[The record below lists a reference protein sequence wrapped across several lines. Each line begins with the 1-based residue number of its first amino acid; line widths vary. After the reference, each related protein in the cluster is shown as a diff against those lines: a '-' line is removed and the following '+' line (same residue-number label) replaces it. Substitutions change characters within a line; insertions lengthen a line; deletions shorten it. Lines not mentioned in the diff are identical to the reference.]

1 MERPVSCFFGI
12 SVLSFFGL
20 IAASQMGHAGEGTP
34 AISLETLEKRVAALE
49 KKGPPLELEFHG
61 VMAGA
66 IQSSFI
72 RDVPSGYENA
82 TRGGFVFQPEL
93 SIRPTQKDKFGVKFG
108 FAAGN
113 SLNTTSPFQLSTWA
127 ADLEDDV
134 IDINGGKRS
143 YLLTAWYKRAFSMG
157 GLAGDVTGGI
167 IDATDYLD
175 ENAYANDEF
184 TQFMN
189 EALVNSS
196 NGFAPSFDLGGAM
209 RLNSGPFSFGAV
221 AMRVPKDEHDH
232 VSQFYGAQVGARAIS
247 SLGEGNVRVSLETTD
262 KECPTDDPNVKKAR
276 KGILISADQ
285 ALGETWGVWT
295 RVGAHNKGVPVNYRY
310 LYSGG
315 VNMRGHLWNRP
326 GDDVGLGRAV
336 LDKGTN
342 GVSRSEVTEL
352 YIRFPLDEV
361 LALRLDAQYLID
373 HRTSNDPAI
382 LRGWVTG
389 LTLAA
394 TF

>member
-1 MERPVSCFFGI
+1 MRVCLTRIPVIVVFSLCGLFLGPLEGFADDGIRPN
-12 SVLSFFGL
+12 
-20 IAASQMGHAGEGTP
+20 P
-34 AISLETLEKRVAALE
+34 LEALEKRVAALE
-49 KKGPPLELEFHG
+49 SKNVPLDIEFHG
-61 VMAGA
+61 IMIGA

-72 RDVPSGYENA
+72 RDIPSGYENA
-82 TRGGFVFQPEL
+82 SRGGFVFQPEL
-93 SIRPTQKDKFGVKFG
+93 SFRPSQKDELGVKFG

-113 SLNTTSPFQLSTWA
+113 GLNATSPFYLSTWG

-143 YLLTAWYKRAFSMG
+143 YLLTAWYKRTFSVG
-157 GLAGDVTGGI
+157 GLAGDVSGGI

-175 ENAYANDEF
+175 ENTYANDEF

-196 NGFAPSFDLGGAM
+196 NGFAPSFDLGGGM
-209 RLNSGPFSFGAV
+209 RLNTGPFYFSAV

-232 VSQFYGAQVGARAIS
+232 VSRFFGTQVGARVIS
-247 SLGEGNVRVSLETTD
+247 SLGEGNIRVSLETTD
-262 KECPTDDPNVKKAR
+262 KECPTDDPDVQKAR
-276 KGILISADQ
+276 RGVLISADQ
-285 ALGETWGVWT
+285 ALSEAWGLWA

-342 GVSRSEVTEL
+342 GVSRSEVTEI
-352 YIRFPLDEV
+352 YVRFPLDEV

-373 HRTSNDPAI
+373 HRTSEEPDV
-382 LRGWVTG
+382 LRGWITG

>member
-1 MERPVSCFFGI
+1 VS
-12 SVLSFFGL
+12 
-20 IAASQMGHAGEGTP
+20 
-34 AISLETLEKRVAALE
+34 K
-49 KKGPPLELEFHG
+49 
-61 VMAGA
+61 
-66 IQSSFI
+66 
-72 RDVPSGYENA
+72 SG
-82 TRGGFVFQPEL
+82 
-93 SIRPTQKDKFGVKFG
+93 
-108 FAAGN
+108 
-113 SLNTTSPFQLSTWA
+113 NT
-127 ADLEDDV
+127 
-134 IDINGGKRS
+134 
-143 YLLTAWYKRAFSMG
+143 
-157 GLAGDVTGGI
+157 
-167 IDATDYLD
+167 
-175 ENAYANDEF
+175 YANDEF